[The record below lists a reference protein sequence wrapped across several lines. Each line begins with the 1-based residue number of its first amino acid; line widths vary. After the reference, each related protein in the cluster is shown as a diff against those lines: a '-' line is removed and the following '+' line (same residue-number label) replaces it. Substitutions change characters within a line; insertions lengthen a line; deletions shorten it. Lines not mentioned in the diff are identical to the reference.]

1 MLAEDICRI
10 EFKGLPPFKANPSV
24 GRGRAGAQERQRLFK
39 EAAQRTLRKWRIEQ
53 GAGDSVMFPWEPMSS
68 RISLNIIYS
77 RAIGGNDSANIIGG
91 ICDALQGVFYADD
104 RQVVQIS
111 YCEAILNESEED
123 HLIVDIS
130 CSVGQSAAA
139 SSKQL
144 EMGIIK
150 ARDIDEDWDKQIDEK
165 WSIKAPDCGDS
176 LAGPQAAI
184 EASKI
189 LKVPKLSESDYKTL
203 QGLLD
208 NSEYLSARW
217 TRKQNSVIKT

>member
-1 MLAEDICRI
+1 MPAENICRI
-10 EFKGLPPFKANPSV
+10 EFKGLPPFKANPSI

-39 EAAQRTLRKWRIEQ
+39 EAAQRTFRKWRAEQ
-53 GAGDSVMFPWEPMSS
+53 GVGDSIVFPWEPMSS
-68 RISLNIIYS
+68 RISLNIFYS

-104 RQVVQIS
+104 KQVVEIRYS
-111 YCEAILNESEED
+111 EAILNESEED

-130 CSVGQSAAA
+130 SSVGQSTAS

-150 ARDIDEDWDKQIDEK
+150 ARDIDEDWDKQIGEK
-165 WSIKAPDCGDS
+165 WSIKAPNSGDS
-176 LAGPQAAI
+176 LAGPQAAM
-184 EASKI
+184 EASK
-189 LKVPKLSESDYKTL
+189 VFGVSKLSESGYKTL

-208 NSEYLSARW
+208 KSEYLSANW
-217 TRKQNSVIKT
+217 TRKQNSIIRL